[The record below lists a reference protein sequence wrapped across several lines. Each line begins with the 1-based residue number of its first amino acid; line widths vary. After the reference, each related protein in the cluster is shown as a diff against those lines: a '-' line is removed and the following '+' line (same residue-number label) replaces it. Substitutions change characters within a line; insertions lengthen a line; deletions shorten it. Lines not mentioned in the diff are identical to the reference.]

1 MTDTINAIKEVV
13 SDKEKLMV
21 ELLRQ
26 IEAGQAALDGLDKAI
41 PTLQTNES
49 EANTRKMLATTM
61 KIVRRQ
67 QEVNRTLLSVVVML
81 CGSRDFTRWQAELA
95 MKLGSDP
102 GEVLQKMIR
111 DKLAGKG

>member
-1 MTDTINAIKEVV
+1 MTGVANIIKEVV
-13 SDKEKLMV
+13 SDKEKLTLD
-21 ELLRQ
+21 LLRQ
-26 IEAGQAALDGLDKAI
+26 IEAGQAAMDGLDKAI
-41 PTLQTNES
+41 PSLQTNES

-81 CGSRDFTRWQAELA
+81 CGSRDFTGWQSELA

-102 GEVLQKMIR
+102 GEVLRKMMR